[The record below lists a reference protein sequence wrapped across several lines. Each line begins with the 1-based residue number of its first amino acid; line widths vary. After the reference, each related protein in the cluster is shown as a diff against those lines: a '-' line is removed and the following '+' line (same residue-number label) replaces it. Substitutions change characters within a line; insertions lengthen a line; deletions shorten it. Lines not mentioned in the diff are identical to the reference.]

1 MDVRLISQ
9 KTDGMADAQFPGV
22 IFHVRPQMPVPQKV
36 QAAVGVGFQELCKGL
51 QQSCVIFL
59 LVKPA
64 DVQQGNGVPQPIVRF
79 RNAPAEIHAVENHGN
94 AVKAIEFRHRPLNL
108 RAERHRHGP
117 APVIVKPVE
126 NGLGSPLRLH
136 LRHIVHR
143 VDAGNAPR
151 QSCRHYRVQNHIQV
165 GVDHIRAF
173 LPENLRELRHHGH
186 IQPRLFA

>member
-1 MDVRLISQ
+1 M
-9 KTDGMADAQFPGV
+9 
-22 IFHVRPQMPVPQKV
+22 
-36 QAAVGVGFQELCKGL
+36 

-64 DVQQGNGVPQPIVRF
+64 NVQQGNGIPQPIVRF
-79 RNAPAEIHAVENHGN
+79 RNAPMQVYAVEDHGN
-94 AVKAIEFRHRPLNL
+94 AVKAVKLRHRPLNL
-108 RAERHRHGP
+108 RAERHRHRP

-165 GVDHIRAF
+165 GVDYVRPF
-173 LPENLRELRHHGH
+173 LPENLHELRHHGH
-186 IQPRLFA
+186 IQSRLFA

>member
-1 MDVRLISQ
+1 M
-9 KTDGMADAQFPGV
+9 
-22 IFHVRPQMPVPQKV
+22 
-36 QAAVGVGFQELCKGL
+36 GFQELCKGL
-51 QQSCVIFL
+51 QQPCVIFL

-64 DVQQGNGVPQPIVRF
+64 DVQQGNGVPQPIRPF
-79 RNAPAEIHAVENHGN
+79 GNAPAEIHAVENHGN
-94 AVKAIEFRHRPLNL
+94 AVKTVKLRHRPLNL
-108 RAERHRHGP
+108 RAERHRHRP

-126 NGLGSPLRLH
+126 NGLRSPLRLH

>member
-1 MDVRLISQ
+1 M
-9 KTDGMADAQFPGV
+9 
-22 IFHVRPQMPVPQKV
+22 
-36 QAAVGVGFQELCKGL
+36 

-59 LVKPA
+59 LIKPA
-64 DVQQGNGVPQPIVRF
+64 DVQQGNGVPQPIRPLG
-79 RNAPAEIHAVENHGN
+79 NAPAEIHAVENHGN
-94 AVKAIEFRHRPLNL
+94 AVKAVKLRHRPLNL
-108 RAERHRHGP
+108 RAERHRHRP

-126 NGLGSPLRLH
+126 NGLRSPLRLH

-151 QSCRHYRVQNHIQV
+151 QSSRHHRVQNHVQV
-165 GVDHIRAF
+165 GVDYVRPF

>member
-1 MDVRLISQ
+1 M
-9 KTDGMADAQFPGV
+9 
-22 IFHVRPQMPVPQKV
+22 
-36 QAAVGVGFQELCKGL
+36 
-51 QQSCVIFL
+51 QQSCVVFL

-64 DVQQGNGVPQPIVRF
+64 DVQQGNGVPKPIVRF
-79 RNAPAEIHAVENHGN
+79 RNAPAEIHAVEDHGN
-94 AVKAIEFRHRPLNL
+94 AVKAVKLRHRPLNL

-117 APVIVKPVE
+117 APVVVKPVE

-151 QSCRHYRVQNHIQV
+151 QSCRHHCVQNYVQV

-173 LPENLRELRHHGH
+173 LTENLHELRHHGH
-186 IQPRLFA
+186 IQSRLFA

>member
-1 MDVRLISQ
+1 M
-9 KTDGMADAQFPGV
+9 
-22 IFHVRPQMPVPQKV
+22 
-36 QAAVGVGFQELCKGL
+36 
-51 QQSCVIFL
+51 QQSCVVFL

-64 DVQQGNGVPQPIVRF
+64 NVQQGNGVPQPIVRF

-94 AVKAIEFRHRPLNL
+94 AVKTIEFLHRPLNL
-108 RAERHRHGP
+108 RAERHRYRP

-151 QSCRHYRVQNHIQV
+151 QSSRHHRVQNHVQV

-186 IQPRLFA
+186 IQSRLFA